1 MGIGEI
7 QFLEKSMNFYECEV
21 YQSFYLADC
30 RDYNLINQKIQRHKR
45 QSVVNNFSLET

>member
-1 MGIGEI
+1 MEIGEI

-30 RDYNLINQKIQRHKR
+30 NKKNINTVLHKR
-45 QSVVNNFSLET
+45 QSIVNNFFLET